1 MLELNDIN
9 SKIIELY
16 NQGLSYTN
24 IAGSIND
31 IFNLN
36 EDVCYTK
43 GGIGYV
49 IKQARRQKPQLIT
62 RAKNIQNANNAKK

>member
-24 IAGSIND
+24 IAGNFLINWSSPSETSIG
-31 IFNLN
+31 
-36 EDVCYTK
+36 K
-43 GGIGYV
+43 
-49 IKQARRQKPQLIT
+49 R
-62 RAKNIQNANNAKK
+62 